1 MSISKELFNSRAQ
14 RGFTLV
20 ELIAV
25 LVIAGILAG
34 VAATRMVS
42 SKSFQLQAGR
52 DFLISA
58 LFVAQ
63 QKAMT
68 QTRPVQ
74 LRLAG
79 SQIDI
84 RLDANNDGAFSANES
99 LQLAGQSYPVTLPGN
114 VSATSHNIVY
124 DSLGHTPATGIT
136 LSNNSRTVVV
146 NVSATGFAW

>member
-1 MSISKELFNSRAQ
+1 MSVEGKLRNSRAQ

-25 LVIAGILAG
+25 LVIAGILAS

-42 SKSFQLQAGR
+42 NKSFQLQAGR

-63 QKAMT
+63 QKAMV
-68 QTRPVQ
+68 QTRPVRLSITATQ
-74 LRLAG
+74 L
-79 SQIDI
+79 DI
-84 RLDANNDGAFSANES
+84 RLDANDDGIFSANES
-99 LQLAGQSYPVTLPGN
+99 LQLAGQNYPVALPGN
-114 VSATSHNIVY
+114 ISASNHNLVY
-124 DSLGHTPATGIT
+124 DSFGHTLATRIT
-136 LSNNSRTVVV
+136 LSNNSSTVDV